1 MSQTI
6 QNVALRVNN
15 ASSRQPQT
23 PNTKPETPNL
33 ILFPNCKINL
43 GLSILRKREDGFHD
57 LETVFYP
64 IPLQDALEVIHHPS
78 PLADIAF
85 SASGLKV
92 EGNTSDNSCIKAYQL
107 LQKDFPQLPPIKMH
121 LHKTIPM
128 GAGLGGG
135 SADGA
140 FALLLLNKKFNLGIE
155 QEQLIRYALQ
165 LGSDC
170 PFFIRNTPCYATG
183 RGEVMEEIKL
193 DLTPYQF
200 VLVNPG
206 IHVNTGWAF
215 SQITPATDRQS
226 LKNTIQLPVEEW
238 KTQLVNDFEEPVSK
252 HHPEITVI
260 KQSFYQQGAVYAS
273 MTGSGS
279 TVFGIFPKDATPAFS
294 FPAHYFVKIV

>member
-1 MSQTI
+1 M
-6 QNVALRVNN
+6 
-15 ASSRQPQT
+15 
-23 PNTKPETPNL
+23 

-43 GLSILRKREDGFHD
+43 GLHILRKREDGFHD

-78 PLADIAF
+78 PTTDIEF
-85 SASGLKV
+85 SSSGLKI
-92 EGNTSDNSCIKAYQL
+92 EGPVSDNLCVKAYFIL
-107 LQKDFPQLPPIKMH
+107 KKDFPQLPLVKMH

-140 FALLLLNKKFNLGIE
+140 FALLLLNKKFNLGIG

-170 PFFIRNTPCYATG
+170 PFFVKNEICYATG
-183 RGEVMEEIKL
+183 RGEMMESINL
-193 DLTPYQF
+193 DLSAYKFTII
-200 VLVNPG
+200 NPG

-215 SQITPATDRQS
+215 SQIKPSADKQPI
-226 LKNTIQLPVEEW
+226 KETIKLPVEDW
-238 KTQLVNDFEEPVSK
+238 NGRLTNDFEEPVSR
-252 HHPEITVI
+252 HYLEISDI
-260 KQSFYQQGAVYAS
+260 KQTLYDKGAVYAS

-279 TVFGIFPKDATPAFS
+279 TVFGIFPKEAEPSFS
-294 FPAHYFVKIV
+294 FPAHYFVKTV